1 MDCGVNSLFFVVA
14 RVNNQELKWL
24 LKIEKQQ
31 LFKNPKYKS
40 VNYIFRVL
48 QV

>member
-31 LFKNPKYKS
+31 LF
-40 VNYIFRVL
+40 
-48 QV
+48 